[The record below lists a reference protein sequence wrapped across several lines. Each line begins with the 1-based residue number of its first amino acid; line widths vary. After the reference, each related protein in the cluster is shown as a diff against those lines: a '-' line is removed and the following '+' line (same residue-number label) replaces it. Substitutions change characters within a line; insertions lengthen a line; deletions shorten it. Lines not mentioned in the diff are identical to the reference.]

1 MPTLTLE
8 REPRAARVET
18 DETNLIVHLVDG
30 RTVAVPLEWFPRLL
44 HGTPLERANLIIA
57 GQGYGIHW
65 PDLDE
70 DIHVEGLLA
79 GRRSGESEKSFQRWL
94 DGREK
99 PE

>member
-1 MPTLTLE
+1 MATLTLD
-8 REPRAARVET
+8 REPKAAHVKT
-18 DETNLIVHLVDG
+18 DEVHVTIYFVDG
-30 RTVAVPLEWFPRLL
+30 RTLAVPLDWYPRLL
-44 HGTPLERANLIIA
+44 HGTPSERSNCEII

-79 GRRSGESEKSFQRWL
+79 DRRSGESEKSFQRWL